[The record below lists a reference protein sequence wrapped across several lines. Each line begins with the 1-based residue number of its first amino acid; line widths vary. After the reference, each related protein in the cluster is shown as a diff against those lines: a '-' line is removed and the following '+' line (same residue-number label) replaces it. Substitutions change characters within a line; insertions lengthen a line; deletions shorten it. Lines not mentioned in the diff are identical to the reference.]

1 MPHVPQC
8 MLHSPP
14 NHRSGDLTPGE
25 LARCPRAQDLRCR
38 GGKRRRAPCSQR
50 VRGGTMARVRFRRRP
65 GRGLLDRLWLSRPGG
80 KRIPGRLGYKEKT
93 GAFAEGSHDFGPLA
107 VHRLPTW
114 SCRVGSQR
122 NWVGRSWEQPR
133 GWRRKSSGSAKR
145 NFKLSLRL
153 GMKIIVFTFF
163 CCVKIWNKYFS
174 QVFEHYITAA
184 KQEKSASVIVNLKK
198 YTVEMFCSSQDLAC
212 DNLFNIFYQSFNK
225 FMVTFISLRFWV
237 ASKPRF
243 TQHEIRK
250 FEEKVEKKN
259 NEKMYYEVKEN

>member
-1 MPHVPQC
+1 MSLDKKKKIFRIPGHIPPFFLPFSSGARGGRCTSQMPHVPQC

-14 NHRSGDLTPGE
+14 NPRSGDLTPWG

-38 GGKRRRAPCSQR
+38 GGKRPRAQCSQP

-122 NWVGRSWEQPR
+122 NWVGRSW
-133 GWRRKSSGSAKR
+133 
-145 NFKLSLRL
+145 
-153 GMKIIVFTFF
+153 
-163 CCVKIWNKYFS
+163 
-174 QVFEHYITAA
+174 
-184 KQEKSASVIVNLKK
+184 
-198 YTVEMFCSSQDLAC
+198 
-212 DNLFNIFYQSFNK
+212 
-225 FMVTFISLRFWV
+225 
-237 ASKPRF
+237 
-243 TQHEIRK
+243 
-250 FEEKVEKKN
+250 
-259 NEKMYYEVKEN
+259 